1 MKQIVACTE
10 RLDMKENQL
19 AEAKI
24 DLANA
29 KEELAQLEK
38 VSAYLV
44 KYLLVLK
51 KTCEEAEKNFGLRKA
66 ARLEEIK
73 AVSETIGI
81 LQDDDARDS
90 FAGTYGETFL
100 QVASESS
107 SASKRRRAAAAV
119 LRGVAKRT

>member
-24 DLANA
+24 DLANS
-29 KEELAQLEK
+29 KEELVQLQK
-38 VSAYLV
+38 VSAYLT

-73 AVSETIGI
+73 AVSDTIGI
-81 LQDDDARDS
+81 LQEDDARDA
-90 FAGTYGETFL
+90 FASTYGETMLL
-100 QVASESS
+100 QVSSESS
-107 SASKRRRAAAAV
+107 SRKEQRRQASDLLRRAA
-119 LRGVAKRT
+119 K